1 MMICQDGLRTKHH
14 LSIHSIEGV
23 LNKRRLFRASQYDVT
38 WPMLDSKQA
47 KYQQNFSNP
56 QGTVYITEGN
66 GAVPAT
72 GPNSTLSFINA
83 SGPAWGRVHGTGGAY
98 GIITTSSADK
108 LTYVF

>member
-1 MMICQDGLRTKHH
+1 
-14 LSIHSIEGV
+14 
-23 LNKRRLFRASQYDVT
+23 
-38 WPMLDSKQA
+38 MLDSKQA
-47 KYQQNFSNP
+47 EYQQNFSNP
-56 QGTVYITEGN
+56 QGTVYITDGN